1 MSTAL
6 VLVEATGAAPTLLA
20 LARALAD
27 RVVALSVIVV
37 PAGGDVSEAA
47 LPAQARRTE
56 LAALV
61 GRADVRTL
69 VRVGESLWSETVE
82 AAAETGADLL
92 VVDERAASAGSLD
105 PSLAHAPCDVL
116 VASAF
121 DPERVRRILVPARG
135 GPHAEHAAAIGQTL
149 ARRWGATTTL
159 LFQND
164 KEGAYLQ
171 LLGSATVIEDRER
184 LKSLYTAVQ
193 RTWFPDGV
201 DDPHITLLRFDATS
215 ASYWDGHASWLKL
228 ATGFAK
234 SIVTGSPGTSGNAGV
249 AELP

>member
-1 MSTAL
+1 MAIDQKEVLTGEDALTKIRGLLERMPIAFMVTASGG
-6 VLVEATGAAPTLLA
+6 E
-20 LARALAD
+20 
-27 RVVALSVIVV
+27 VVARPIGVV
-37 PAGGDVSEAA
+37 GDHTAFD
-47 LPAQARRTE
+47 
-56 LAALV
+56 
-61 GRADVRTL
+61 G
-69 VRVGESLWSETVE
+69 SLWFIT
-82 AAAETGADLL
+82 D
-92 VVDERAASAGSLD
+92 
-105 PSLAHAPCDVL
+105 
-116 VASAF
+116 
-121 DPERVRRILVPARG
+121 RRSRKVQ
-135 GPHAEHAAAIGQTL
+135 AIEG
-149 ARRWGATTTL
+149 GATTTL